1 MLVTII
7 TKSNNICFV
16 QYYNT
21 LLRGKT
27 NLFELGTKPHFN
39 HELQV
44 HTESKMAAYRSKAT
58 TCGWQPAL
66 LLTVG

>member
-1 MLVTII
+1 MLVII

-16 QYYNT
+16 PYYSR
-21 LLRGKT
+21 LLTGKI
-27 NLFELGTKPHFN
+27 NLFELGINTHFN

-44 HTESKMAAYRSKAT
+44 HTESKVAAYWSKAT

-66 LLTVG
+66 HLTVG